1 MSSGKVVDIWVSTG
15 VKSTP
20 STWSLQAF
28 CSFWNDS
35 SVWTLKLA
43 FEIIELKRNGTQFH
57 GCLRSVKH

>member
-43 FEIIELKRNGTQFH
+43 FEIIELKKEWNAI
-57 GCLRSVKH
+57 S